1 MVRGIR
7 QPKARTAPSV
17 PLRPTPTATPPS
29 ASLAHPRQLRL
40 GRNRAKS
47 TPLAGAHN
55 PAQ

>member
-1 MVRGIR
+1 MVRGRR

-17 PLRPTPTATPPS
+17 PLRPTPTAIHPHV
-29 ASLAHPRQLRL
+29 SLAHPRQLRL
-40 GRNRAKS
+40 GRNRAKG